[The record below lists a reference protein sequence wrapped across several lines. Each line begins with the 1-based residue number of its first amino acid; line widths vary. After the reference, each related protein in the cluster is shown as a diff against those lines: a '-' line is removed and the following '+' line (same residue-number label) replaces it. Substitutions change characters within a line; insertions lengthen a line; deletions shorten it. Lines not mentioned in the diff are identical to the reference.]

1 MPLAGWWIRAWR
13 IGEQGRAALSTSCLN
28 ASWWMVGSCMATR
41 SASEQQ
47 QRRSWP
53 PVAPTMRPLCAT
65 VRPHSSPT
73 MRPQSASF
81 IQVGAR
87 GAHNAPT
94 KRPLCAHYAPAPE
107 AHPLCNAPAV
117 HPYYAPS
124 VRPQCAQSRGPCR
137 RARPLCAHYA
147 LTVRPVPW
155 ALPACAPTM
164 RHLVPPP
171 CAPTMRHLVR
181 PLCANP
187 CAASVLRVAALLCW
201 QSQSCLS
208 ALGGEYDVLAL
219 RAWHRFGVWLRR
231 LVGVSVFGSGA

>member
-1 MPLAGWWIRAWR
+1 MPLGGWWVRAWP
-13 IGEQGRAALSTSCLN
+13 
-28 ASWWMVGSCMATR
+28 R

-53 PVAPTMRPLCAT
+53 LRRPLCAHHAPT
-65 VRPHSSPT
+65 ARPLCAHSAPT

-107 AHPLCNAPAV
+107 AHPLCNAPAA

-187 CAASVLRVAALLCW
+187 CAAAVLRVWRPC
-201 QSQSCLS
+201 C
-208 ALGGEYDVLAL
+208 
-219 RAWHRFGVWLRR
+219 
-231 LVGVSVFGSGA
+231 VG